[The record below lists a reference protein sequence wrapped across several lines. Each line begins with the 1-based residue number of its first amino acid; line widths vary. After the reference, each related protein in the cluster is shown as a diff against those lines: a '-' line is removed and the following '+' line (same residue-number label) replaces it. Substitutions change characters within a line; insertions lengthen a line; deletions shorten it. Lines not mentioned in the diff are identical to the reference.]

1 MRKWII
7 TCAVIALL
15 LCPIALR
22 ADSTFGW
29 SAPGQ
34 TGTLWYDAIVI
45 SNSAYSGGATVDVL
59 VVSGTLTVEG
69 VADLNADST
78 CTNLALDDG
87 ATLNANNGTVNITN
101 STASFEGSTISDL
114 GAVTTADINGGTV
127 DSAAIGG
134 STPAA
139 GAFTTLNSTG
149 TVTIGTATVV
159 PTSATELTITET
171 TIDLVGALVVDGVTA
186 SGAIDATG
194 YTSDAGAGLDVQA
207 VGTLMLGA
215 ATATKVEVGKSGVE
229 TEVQGDLDVQE
240 SAFLNGDTTIAASQD
255 LLMITDAG
263 TATNILASNGALGAA
278 FLAGNIAVARIAT
291 ALTTPGAIGGST
303 PSTGAFTTL
312 NSTGT
317 VTIGTATIVPTSST
331 TVTVTETTID
341 LVGALLVDGVTA
353 SGEITV
359 GGKYA
364 VVGPDAAT
372 GLMIDRGTCTNGQAT
387 VSFNGTFGVAP
398 SVVIGWVDDV
408 SGYGAT
414 TNTAIAATSVGT
426 TTFVPKTIVAIGSG
440 LTDMQWIA
448 VGTRP

>member
-114 GAVTTADINGGTV
+114 GAVTTADINSGTV
-127 DSAAIGG
+127 DGATVGAASP
-134 STPAA
+134 ST
-139 GAFTTLNSTG
+139 GAFTLLESTG

-159 PTSATELTITET
+159 PTSETELTITET

-186 SGAIDATG
+186 SGEVTIGGKSA
-194 YTSDAGAGLDVQA
+194 A
-207 VGTLMLGA
+207 VGTGA
-215 ATATKVEVGKSGVE
+215 TGIMTAY
-229 TEVQGDLDVQE
+229 
-240 SAFLNGDTTIAASQD
+240 
-255 LLMITDAG
+255 
-263 TATNILASNGALGAA
+263 
-278 FLAGNIAVARIAT
+278 
-291 ALTTPGAIGGST
+291 GST
-303 PSTGAFTTL
+303 TNA
-312 NSTGT
+312 GT
-317 VTIGTATIVPTSST
+317 VTWGAVFGATPYVTYGIIGVATN
-331 TVTVTETTID
+331 
-341 LVGALLVDGVTA
+341 A
-353 SGEITV
+353 SGDPASARVTT
-359 GGKYA
+359 KDATNA
-364 VVGPDAAT
+364 VIYCDGYIA
-372 GLMIDRGTCTNGQAT
+372 
-387 VSFNGTFGVAP
+387 GVAA
-398 SVVIGWVDDV
+398 VIDV
-408 SGYGAT
+408 
-414 TNTAIAATSVGT
+414 
-426 TTFVPKTIVAIGSG
+426 
-440 LTDMQWIA
+440 IA